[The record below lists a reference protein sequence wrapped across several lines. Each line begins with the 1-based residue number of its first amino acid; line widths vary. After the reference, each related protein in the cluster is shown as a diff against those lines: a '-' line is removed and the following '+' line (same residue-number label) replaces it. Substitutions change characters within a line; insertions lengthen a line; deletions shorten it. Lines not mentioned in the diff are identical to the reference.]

1 MKQYKIIQQRDK
13 CVGCGHC
20 QSICKENWEMDNED
34 FLAKPKK
41 TIIDEAEYPKNQE
54 AAEGCPV
61 QCIQIEEIKE
71 NI

>member
-1 MKQYKIIQQRDK
+1 MKKYKIIQQRDR

-20 QSICKENWEMDNED
+20 QMLYPENWEMDEKD

-41 TIIDEAEYPKNQE
+41 EIIDEAEYAKNQE
-54 AAEGCPV
+54 VAEGCPT